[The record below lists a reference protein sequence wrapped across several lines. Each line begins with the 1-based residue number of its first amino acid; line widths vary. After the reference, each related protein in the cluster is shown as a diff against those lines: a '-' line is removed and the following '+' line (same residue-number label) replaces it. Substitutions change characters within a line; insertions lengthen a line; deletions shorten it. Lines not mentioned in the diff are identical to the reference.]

1 MPQLDTSTW
10 STTIIS
16 MILAL
21 FIIMQLK
28 ISSHL
33 YYSTP
38 EPKTTKIIKPQT
50 PWEIKWTKI
59 YSPLLLPLR

>member
-10 STTIIS
+10 TTTILS
-16 MILAL
+16 TVLTL

-33 YYSTP
+33 YYTSPESKST
-38 EPKTTKIIKPQT
+38 KTTTSQT
-50 PWEIKWTKI
+50 PWETKWTKT
-59 YSPLLLPLR
+59 YLPLSLPL